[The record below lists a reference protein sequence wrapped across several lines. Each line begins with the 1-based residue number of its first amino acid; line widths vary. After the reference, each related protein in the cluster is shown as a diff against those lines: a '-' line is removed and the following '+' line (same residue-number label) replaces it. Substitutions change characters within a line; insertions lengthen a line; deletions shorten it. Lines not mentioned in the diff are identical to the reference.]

1 MMWDVASRSPHHESM
16 FVGGFRVAAA
26 FSPDGATLATTAV
39 SGGVTLRDVAT
50 GAGLATIGRHAFFP
64 SSGVAYSS
72 DGSLV
77 AFAQSGGGV
86 PRGQVWNIGSRSL
99 VAAVK
104 GGAEGD
110 AYSVALSPDGRLLA
124 IGGYPKVVRIW
135 DVTTGKLVHALR
147 TGGGDALEFSP
158 DGRILAVS
166 GGRGASLWDVA
177 TGIQI
182 GPSLTAGRR
191 GAMLDLSSDGRFLLM
206 TAANGEGAV
215 WDVDPMSWARRAC
228 AVANRTLTRAEWER
242 FLPGRPYEP
251 ACVR

>member
-1 MMWDVASRSPHHESM
+1 
-16 FVGGFRVAAA
+16 VGGLRVGAA
-26 FSPDGATLATTAV
+26 FSPDGSTLATTAV

-50 GAGLATIGRHAFFP
+50 GAGLGTVGRNAYYR
-64 SSGVAYSS
+64 SSGVAFSA

-86 PRGQVWNIGSRSL
+86 PRGQVWNVGTRSL

-110 AYSVALSPDGRLLA
+110 AMSVALSPDGRLFA
-124 IGGYPKVVRIW
+124 VGGYPAVVRLW
-135 DVTTGKLVHALR
+135 DVRTAKLVHALR
-147 TGGGDALEFSP
+147 TVGAEALEFSR

-166 GGRGASLWDVA
+166 GDVGASLWDVA

-182 GPSLTAGRR
+182 GPSLTVGRR

-206 TAANGEGAV
+206 TAANGQGAV
-215 WDVDPMSWARRAC
+215 WDVDPESWARRAC

-251 ACVR
+251 ACAS